1 MEGCQVE
8 DDTGQRL
15 PNRRCETL
23 MMSFGSAFV
32 PRLLSLSL
40 SLRFVSLQSLYWTL
54 SCSGFRFL
62 THVFLTACS
71 SSFDRAITRLGPWIL
86 QEAKQEFLAV

>member
-32 PRLLSLSL
+32 VVVAALRLSAISLLDFFVFWLSIFDACFPNGLLLIFRPSYY
-40 SLRFVSLQSLYWTL
+40 SPCAVDS
-54 SCSGFRFL
+54 SG
-62 THVFLTACS
+62 
-71 SSFDRAITRLGPWIL
+71 G
-86 QEAKQEFLAV
+86 

>member
-1 MEGCQVE
+1 MEGRQVE

-32 PRLLSLSL
+32 PRFLSLL
-40 SLRFVSLQSLYWTL
+40 LRFVSLQSLYWTL
-54 SCSGFRFL
+54 SCFGF
-62 THVFLTACS
+62 
-71 SSFDRAITRLGPWIL
+71 
-86 QEAKQEFLAV
+86 